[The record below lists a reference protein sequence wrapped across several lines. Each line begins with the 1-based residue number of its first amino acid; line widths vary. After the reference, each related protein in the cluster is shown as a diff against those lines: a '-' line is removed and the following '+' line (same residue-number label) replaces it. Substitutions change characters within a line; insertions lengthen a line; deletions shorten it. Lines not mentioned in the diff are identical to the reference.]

1 MFDVS
6 LAPQRFGNGMDRQIA
21 PLWPMQFALATS
33 CTLVSSSCQARR
45 DAVRRIAI
53 LVATCKS
60 RCLARESTLFPR
72 AAGCSLCFF
81 PCLKMGMCRP
91 GPDLASGSMTS
102 RPVLRVM
109 GRSISP
115 KCYGFDDSLG
125 IMGRPKYF
133 SIILNHEYYEHF

>member
-21 PLWPMQFALATS
+21 PLWPMQFVLATS

-81 PCLKMGMCRP
+81 PCLKMGMGRP
-91 GPDLASGSMTS
+91 GPGLASGSMTS
-102 RPVLRVM
+102 RPILGVM
-109 GRSISP
+109 GRPISP
-115 KCYGFDDSLG
+115 KYYGLDDPLG
-125 IMGRPKYF
+125 IMSRSKYF
-133 SIILNHEYYEHF
+133 FITLNHEYYQHF